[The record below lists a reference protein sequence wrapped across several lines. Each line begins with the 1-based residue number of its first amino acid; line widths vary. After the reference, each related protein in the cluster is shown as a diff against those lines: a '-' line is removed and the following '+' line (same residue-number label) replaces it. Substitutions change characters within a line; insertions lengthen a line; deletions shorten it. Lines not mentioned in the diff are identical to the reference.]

1 MWEQTQEE
9 RETEMESM
17 LIALAGA
24 GFMTVVGYFLAR
36 G

>member
-1 MWEQTQEE
+1 MD
-9 RETEMESM
+9 SLIM

-24 GFMTVVGYFLAR
+24 GFMTVAGYFLAR